1 MGKVEGVNVRKEKK
15 KKKSF
20 CLKIT
25 PCDFLAHHP
34 LIISLEKKKFE
45 NCNLHD
51 NYYISSHKQTCATNL
66 GENPTIELILLLSSH
81 DREIK

>member
-1 MGKVEGVNVRKEKK
+1 MEKVEGVNVRKEKK

-34 LIISLEKKKFE
+34 LIILLEK
-45 NCNLHD
+45 NNLKIVI
-51 NYYISSHKQTCATNL
+51 YMIIITAQVTNKHVL
-66 GENPTIELILLLSSH
+66 QI
-81 DREIK
+81 